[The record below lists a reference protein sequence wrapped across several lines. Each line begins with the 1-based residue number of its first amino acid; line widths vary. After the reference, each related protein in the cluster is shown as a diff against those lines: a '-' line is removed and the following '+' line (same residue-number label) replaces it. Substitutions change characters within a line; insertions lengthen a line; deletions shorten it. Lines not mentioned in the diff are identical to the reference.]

1 MRFFRRSLI
10 ATVATALCLAPST
23 PVAAAPASCAF
34 GYACIY
40 WNSGFG
46 GLQYSRNVSTTSLGS
61 MGDQGSSLGNSRN
74 YLTRFYQ
81 HASYGGWNVC
91 VSMQNSSSSLPGDR
105 NDEISSQYQGS
116 PYTAYC

>member
-1 MRFFRRSLI
+1 MKITRNLL
-10 ATVATALCLAPST
+10 VASAL
-23 PVAAAPASCAF
+23 AAATLAVPAATQAAPGSCAF

-40 WNSGFG
+40 WDSGFG

-74 YLTRFYQ
+74 YLTRYYQ

-91 VSMQNSSSSLPGDR
+91 VSMQNSSSSLSSDR

-116 PYTAYC
+116 PYTGYC